1 MKRVFGKNL
10 PSEHILALSLISGTR
25 SAGGHHHCLTC
36 ILFGSGFLL
45 IQVTH
50 VLSMKPT
57 PVEWCYLK
65 LFDLADYF
73 RAFTQVIWYL
83 PSTNHLILTNLAT
96 EVNEAVLEQN

>member
-1 MKRVFGKNL
+1 
-10 PSEHILALSLISGTR
+10 
-25 SAGGHHHCLTC
+25 
-36 ILFGSGFLL
+36 
-45 IQVTH
+45 
-50 VLSMKPT
+50 MKPT

-65 LFDLADYF
+65 LFDLDDYF